1 MSEDSFGFAVSLS
14 GDGNI
19 LAVGAVGD
27 DDMGDHSGSVYVFE
41 RTGGFWEENDKLLA
55 SDGTSGG
62 LFGRNLSLSD
72 DGQSLV
78 VGANSEDDNEKQL
91 GSVYVFVRFGALWE
105 EDAKILDHF

>member
-1 MSEDSFGFAVSLS
+1 MTNDRFGIAVSLS
-14 GDGNI
+14 GDGQT
-19 LAVGAVGD
+19 LAIGTVGD
-27 DDMGDHSGSVYVFE
+27 DDQGDQSGSVYIFV
-41 RTGGFWEENDKLLA
+41 RSGVSWEEKAKLLA